1 MIIWET
7 EGGQIT
13 VLGDKMKALRKETG
27 LSQDFIAEKLF
38 TSRSTVQRW
47 EKNQSVPTSN
57 DLTKIAE
64 LLNTSVE
71 YLLSDDKEE
80 TQPDEKKLD
89 EEAIVK
95 QLVRL
100 NGILADREVRKWKLI
115 KRIMVVA
122 GILLF
127 LYVVLK
133 IIRSIVIC

>member
-80 TQPDEKKLD
+80 KQPDEKKLD